1 MTFTVIWKP
10 SAADALAN
18 AWLNSACRSE
28 VATAADDI
36 DALLRVRPLDVGVS
50 AMLNSRILVRLPLA
64 VVYDVRLE
72 DRLVQILLVEVVP
85 GE

>member
-10 SAADALAN
+10 SAADALAS
-18 AWLNSACRSE
+18 AWLNSACRADI
-28 VATAADDI
+28 ATAANDI